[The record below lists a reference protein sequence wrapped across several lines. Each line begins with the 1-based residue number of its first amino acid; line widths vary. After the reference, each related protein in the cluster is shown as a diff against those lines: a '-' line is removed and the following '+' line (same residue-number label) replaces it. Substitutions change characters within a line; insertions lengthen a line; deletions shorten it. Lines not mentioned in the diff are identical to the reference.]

1 MLTPIGDII
10 ANVKQEIREIS
21 VTDFRDIMNKNTVI
35 IDVREPSEFSL
46 GHIES
51 AVNFPRGVL
60 EMQITQHPSVKD
72 LADPMLGL
80 ADQDIYLICRS
91 GARSALAAES
101 LNRMGLSSVFSVA
114 GGMVAWE
121 QQVS

>member
-1 MLTPIGDII
+1 MLTSIGDIV

-21 VTDFRDIMNKNTVI
+21 VADFKEILNKNTVV
-35 IDVREPSEFSL
+35 IDVREPSEYSL

-51 AVNFPRGVL
+51 AVNYPRGVL

-101 LNRMGLSSVFSVA
+101 LNRMGLDAVYSVA

-121 QQVS
+121 QQAS